1 MAKRTES
8 ESKSLDYRSAPDFM
22 DKLAAPTIP
31 AVKEWKFDRTSLE
44 GKVWNIT
51 RAGKPIVLT
60 IEGMYSPFE
69 PSSMN
74 ESARK
79 TLTLRLPK
87 EWDAPFDCMEA
98 CLVHEVQER
107 SHDFLGSETEQKAM
121 TTRLSP
127 SPEHIAE
134 SYKAITKKNGEYPRH
149 LRVKVQTSGASA
161 ARYWSKDKK
170 RVSTPEDHTG
180 MYFNAQV
187 ILRSLWFADDAW
199 GLVAEAPDLM
209 IRDEA
214 CAECPF

>member
-1 MAKRTES
+1 MGFAKRAES
-8 ESKSLDYRSAPDFM
+8 ESKSPDFM
-22 DKLAAPTIP
+22 DKLVAPTIP

-44 GKVWNIT
+44 GRVWNIT

-74 ESARK
+74 ESVRK
-79 TLTLRLPK
+79 TLTLRLTK

-98 CLVHEVQER
+98 CLIHEVQER
-107 SHDFLGSETEQKAM
+107 SHEFLGSWQ
-121 TTRLSP
+121 

-149 LRVKVQTSGASA
+149 LRVKVQTSGTSA
-161 ARYWSKDKK
+161 VRYWDKDKK

-187 ILRSLWFADDAW
+187 VLRSLWFADDAW

-209 IRDEA
+209 IQDEVA
-214 CAECPF
+214 VACPF

>member
-1 MAKRTES
+1 MGMAKRAES

-44 GKVWNIT
+44 GKMWNIT

-60 IEGMYSPFE
+60 IESLYSPFE
-69 PSSMN
+69 PSSLN
-74 ESARK
+74 ESVRK

-98 CLVHEVQER
+98 CLLHEVQQR
-107 SHDFLGSETEQKAM
+107 SNEFLGSVWDAH
-121 TTRLSP
+121 
-127 SPEHIAE
+127 HITDC
-134 SYKAITKKNGEYPRH
+134 YKAITKKNGEYPRH
-149 LRVKVQTSGASA
+149 LRVKIQTSGPSA
-161 ARYWSKDKK
+161 VRYWSKDKK

-187 ILRSLWFADDAW
+187 ILRSLWFSDDAW

-209 IRDEA
+209 IQDEA
-214 CAECPF
+214 AVVACPF